1 MRIIS
6 GKNKGKRINVPKKL
20 PIRPTTDQSKEAIF
34 NIIQNRY
41 NFESIKV
48 LDLYAGSG
56 NISYEFSS
64 RGVDH
69 ITSIDNNHKCVNFIK
84 SISNDLNLNI
94 NVKKTDVFKFLKTNT
109 LSYDIIFCDPP
120 YELKNFSSL
129 LYKWASSD
137 SVKKNTLYIY
147 EKHKNMPFN
156 ALKGLDIIEKKQ
168 YGISEIIILKIIL

>member
-41 NFESIKV
+41 NFENIKV

-84 SISNDLNLNI
+84 LISNDLNLNI
-94 NVKKTDVFKFLKTNT
+94 NVKKTDVFKFLKKNT

-120 YELKNFSSL
+120 YDYSIGNYTEIQNLIFNN
-129 LYKWASSD
+129 
-137 SVKKNTLYIY
+137 NTLNIDGIFIL
-147 EKHKNMPFN
+147 EHS
-156 ALKGLDIIEKKQ
+156 KKIKLNSIDNFKESRE
-168 YGISEIIILKIIL
+168 YGGCSFSFFYL

>member
-6 GKNKGKRINVPKKL
+6 GKRKGKRINVPKKL

-64 RGVDH
+64 RGVVH
-69 ITSIDNNHKCVNFIK
+69 ITSIDNNPKCVNFIK
-84 SISNDLNLNI
+84 SISNGLNLNI
-94 NVKKTDVFKFLKTNT
+94 NVKKIDVFKFLKINT
-109 LSYDIIFCDPP
+109 LSFDIIFCDPP
-120 YELKNFSSL
+120 YDYSLENYAEIQNLIFKNNILNLDGTFILEHSKTIKLNLMYNFKESREYGGCSFSFFYL
-129 LYKWASSD
+129 
-137 SVKKNTLYIY
+137 
-147 EKHKNMPFN
+147 
-156 ALKGLDIIEKKQ
+156 
-168 YGISEIIILKIIL
+168 